1 MAQYWQSETKRS
13 ENKMDINLSKAQ
25 YSEMYKEASKGTKW
39 WVTIPK
45 AFLFGG
51 LICVIG
57 QSLMDMYLY
66 LGLSK
71 DNASMSV
78 SITWIFLSAL
88 LTGLGWYD
96 RIAKHAGAGTLVPIT
111 GFANSVAAPAL
122 EFKTEGYI
130 LGLGAKIFIISGPVI
145 LYGTLA
151 SVLYGLI
158 YYLFLR

>member
-1 MAQYWQSETKRS
+1 
-13 ENKMDINLSKAQ
+13 MDINLSKAQ
-25 YSEMYKEASKGTKW
+25 YSEMYKGASKGTKW

-78 SITWIFLSAL
+78 SITLIFLSAL

>member
-1 MAQYWQSETKRS
+1 
-13 ENKMDINLSKAQ
+13 MDINLSKAQ
-25 YSEMYKEASKGTKW
+25 YSEMYKEASLGTKW

-57 QSLMDMYLY
+57 QSLLDMYLY

-78 SITWIFLSAL
+78 SITLIFLSAL

>member
-1 MAQYWQSETKRS
+1 M
-13 ENKMDINLSKAQ
+13 
-25 YSEMYKEASKGTKW
+25 
-39 WVTIPK
+39 
-45 AFLFGG
+45 
-51 LICVIG
+51 
-57 QSLMDMYLY
+57 
-66 LGLSK
+66 
-71 DNASMSV
+71 
-78 SITWIFLSAL
+78 IFLSAL

>member
-1 MAQYWQSETKRS
+1 
-13 ENKMDINLSKAQ
+13 MDINLSKAQ
-25 YSEMYKEASKGTKW
+25 YSEMYKEASKGAKW

-78 SITWIFLSAL
+78 SITLIFLSAL

>member
-1 MAQYWQSETKRS
+1 
-13 ENKMDINLSKAQ
+13 
-25 YSEMYKEASKGTKW
+25 MYKEASKGTKW

-71 DNASMSV
+71 NNASMSV
-78 SITWIFLSAL
+78 SITLIFLSAL

>member
-1 MAQYWQSETKRS
+1 
-13 ENKMDINLSKAQ
+13 MDINLSKEQ
-25 YSEMYKEASKGTKW
+25 YSEMYKEASHGTKW

-78 SITWIFLSAL
+78 SITLIFLSAL

-111 GFANSVAAPAL
+111 GFANSVASPAL